1 MKSSLLRKRP
11 ASRPIVKSSRP
22 KVFTV
27 MVVSS
32 HGRTLTISVSRRMIV
47 ALGCALILIAGTC
60 LFSST
65 GYAFALRRI
74 TELRY
79 LEGFRDNVRTQ
90 LTDLQ
95 QELVTLRRELNDA
108 QEEVGRVREVL
119 RSEGIFE
126 PVSSSQVDTWRA
138 AESSI
143 SLSRGG
149 SRRSAPSPEEMLRT
163 VKELQEESDA
173 LLKLVAGLKEDALL
187 VSAEAS
193 AEVAY
198 RRALPCTYPVEADIT
213 SPFGWRY
220 HPVTRVRAFHSG
232 FDFGAPVGT
241 AIRATADGV
250 VKAAGWDGGYGL
262 RIVID
267 HGYGIETLYG
277 HCSKLEAKVG
287 QKVVRGDVIARVGDT
302 GTSTGPHVHYE
313 VRLNG
318 EPVDPAPYLPE

>member
-1 MKSSLLRKRP
+1 LLRKRP

-95 QELVTLRRELNDA
+95 QELVTLRRELDDA

-126 PVSSSQVDTWRA
+126 PVSSSQEDTWRA

-193 AEVAY
+193 A
-198 RRALPCTYPVEADIT
+198 RQKWHTGGRC
-213 SPFGWRY
+213 
-220 HPVTRVRAFHSG
+220 RVRIQLKRISLLPLGGGITRLRG
-232 FDFGAPVGT
+232 FALF
-241 AIRATADGV
+241 TADSIL
-250 VKAAGWDGGYGL
+250 GL
-262 RIVID
+262 R
-267 HGYGIETLYG
+267 
-277 HCSKLEAKVG
+277 S
-287 QKVVRGDVIARVGDT
+287 
-302 GTSTGPHVHYE
+302 
-313 VRLNG
+313 VRLSARQPTEWSRLPG
-318 EPVDPAPYLPE
+318 GMAAMASGSSSITDTELRLFTVIVPSWRQRSVRRSYAATSSPALATPE